1 MKKRGAVTSAILI
14 TLLFSWGVVANTAL
28 ALRPDP
34 DAGLQLDIIRNNLG
48 NIAKMNAADAKSF
61 YEKAQAELRSLIE
74 EYPGTEE
81 AQEAM
86 FYVGATYNEMGDY
99 EKAIPYFDKIL
110 ERGEITDN
118 FKARLLFFKAKALVQ
133 SGNIEEAKE
142 VVAALKEVEPRAANA
157 FGKELSGRLRIG
169 MHAPDLVN
177 VKDYEGNPIS
187 LSQHLGK
194 VIVLDFWAT
203 WSDQCLQEFSEV
215 KKVYRLYKDKGV
227 QFIGISLD
235 DNIEDLKTF
244 VGMNN
249 VGWPQVFEGMRWKGM
264 VSKLFSIEKIPV
276 MYVLDK
282 EGKIRYVGNDKK
294 KVAKIIGQ
302 LVSKQTDSSAY

>member
-1 MKKRGAVTSAILI
+1 M
-14 TLLFSWGVVANTAL
+14 NTAL

-34 DAGLQLDIIRNNLG
+34 DAGLQLDIIRSNLG
-48 NIAKMNAADAKSF
+48 NIAKMNAADAKSL
-61 YEKAQAELRSLIE
+61 YEKAQAELRLLIE

-99 EKAIPYFDKIL
+99 EKAIPFFDKIL
-110 ERGEITDN
+110 EQGEITDN

-133 SGNIEEAKE
+133 SGNIDEAKE

-187 LSQHLGK
+187 LSQYPGK

-235 DNIEDLKTF
+235 DNKEDLKTF
-244 VGMNN
+244 IGMNN
-249 VGWPQVFEGMRWKGM
+249 VGWPQVFEGMRWKGY
-264 VSKLFSIEKIPV
+264 VSKLFNIEQIPV
-276 MYVLDK
+276 MYVLDT
-282 EGKIRYVGNDKK
+282 EGKICYIGNDKK
-294 KVAKIIGQ
+294 KVAGILGQ
-302 LVSKQTDSSAY
+302 LVSKQEDSSAY